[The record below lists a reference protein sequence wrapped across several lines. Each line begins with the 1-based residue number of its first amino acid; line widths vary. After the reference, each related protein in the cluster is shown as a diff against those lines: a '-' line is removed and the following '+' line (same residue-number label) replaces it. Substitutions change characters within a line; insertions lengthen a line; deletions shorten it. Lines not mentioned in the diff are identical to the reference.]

1 MSVTFCN
8 TDSRVT
14 TFSGKTGNLEKSGNS
29 KMVRE
34 MSGKM
39 QKVTGKPGIFFLLKI
54 YVHVVRE
61 NLCNTTF
68 IMCL

>member
-1 MSVTFCN
+1 VSVTFCN

-39 QKVTGKPGIFFLLKI
+39 QKVTGKPGIFFS
-54 YVHVVRE
+54 VE
-61 NLCNTTF
+61 NLCTCGQGKF
-68 IMCL
+68 V